1 MGKEGSC
8 VLVEQSLL
16 CLRCSEGDGEV
27 RFCHR
32 YLFVGAFLLLL
43 TLVNRRAAR
52 GRVFEVVLK

>member
-1 MGKEGSC
+1 M
-8 VLVEQSLL
+8 EQSLL